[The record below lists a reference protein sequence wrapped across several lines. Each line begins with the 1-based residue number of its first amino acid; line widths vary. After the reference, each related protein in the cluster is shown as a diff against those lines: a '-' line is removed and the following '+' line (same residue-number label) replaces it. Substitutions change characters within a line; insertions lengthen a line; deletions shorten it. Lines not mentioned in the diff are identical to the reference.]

1 MKDNNE
7 LDNGTLSLSLPKNK
21 LNGKW
26 NLYYHLP
33 HDSKWDLS
41 SYTIILG
48 DIEYAEQIIA
58 LTESIPE
65 QVVKSCMLFLMRDGI
80 TPMWEDPR
88 NRNGGC
94 FSFKVMNKQVPEIWK
109 TLSYLI
115 CGETLTVNR
124 SQYNHVNGITIS
136 PKKHFCIIK
145 IWMDTTEFQDPNI
158 ITPIPNLTFQG
169 CLFRKHA
176 PEF

>member
-1 MKDNNE
+1 MEDNKGINNE
-7 LDNGTLSLSLPKNK
+7 TVCISPPTNF
-21 LNGKW
+21 LNDKW

-33 HDSKWDLS
+33 NDSKWDLS
-41 SYTIILG
+41 SYTIIFKG
-48 DIEYAEQIIA
+48 IELVEQIIA
-58 LTESIPE
+58 LTDAVPDA
-65 QVVKSCMLFLMRDGI
+65 VVKSCMLFLMRDGI
-80 TPMWEDPR
+80 TPLWEDSR

-94 FSFKVMNKQVPEIWK
+94 FSFKVMNKQVPDIWK

-115 CGETLTVNR
+115 CGESLTVDP
-124 SQYNHVNGITIS
+124 SHYKHVNGITIS

-145 IWMDTTEFQDPNI
+145 IWLDTTQYQDPNI
-158 ITPIPNLTFQG
+158 ITPIPNLSFQG